1 MNSSQ
6 YSIALDFLRPCPIH
20 DNGHTKKFRPQLNC
34 FARQQNKLNFRLGTH
49 RYQRNQ

>member
-6 YSIALDFLRPCPIH
+6 YSIAPGFLRPCPIH

-49 RYQRNQ
+49 RYQCNQ